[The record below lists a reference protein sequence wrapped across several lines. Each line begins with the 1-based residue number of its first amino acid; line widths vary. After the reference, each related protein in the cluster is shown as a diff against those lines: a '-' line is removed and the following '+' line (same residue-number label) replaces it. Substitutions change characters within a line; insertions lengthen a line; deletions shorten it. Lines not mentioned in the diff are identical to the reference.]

1 MAFPTASEL
10 SRLTALINRLLPL
23 ADVKRGDLITA
34 DNWNQV
40 VGTLI
45 ELSQIVLAE
54 GSNTSVLPH
63 QHQDEV
69 KLAWLEPSLRQLIQ
83 AGPISDPASKSALT
97 NVERAVERLRERMI
111 ALDENLASLRK
122 RMDEVR
128 TLDLQ
133 RENEVIGI
141 RRTIDGLADARK
153 DVFDLRT
160 SLDTIK
166 AGINTTLEAADK
178 LTVDDELVDFTT
190 LLDRLGQM
198 EELFNTLKL
207 ADGTLLNAQ
216 VLDNRLAEFANRYID
231 EEELQ
236 AVLENQTVEVPQ
248 ASLDKIRDELE
259 GSLLA
264 SAREELQASIQQL
277 DDALR
282 EWTAAAIFERT
293 SELDKRIRVNESL
306 INESLAPLTNFNR
319 LQLDYAVKFFEEQF
333 GDKWQPPREILSGT
347 DRLSGI
353 VDSATAVRQP
363 TDAVLTDSTLLAN
376 IEDSVRKQVEGMLPG
391 AVDAAV
397 AASVG
402 PKLDTAVKSAVD
414 AALKDQLT
422 AAVNRAVQQTVSATV
437 NKAVQDAVNST
448 VNKAVEEAVQSS
460 LKEVSGQ
467 LREFVQVEVKRQIG
481 TAGSGTTESR
491 ADLGGIRRLDNN
503 DDLTRISGLGSTLVQ
518 RLNEKGITSFKQL
531 ASADAGDLAKILR
544 RPLADA
550 ERIISDAKRLA

>member
-34 DNWNQV
+34 DNWNQM

-69 KLAWLEPSLRQLIQ
+69 KLAWLEPSLRQLIE

-97 NVERAVERLRERMI
+97 NVERAVERLRERLI
-111 ALDENLASLRK
+111 ALDENMAALRK
-122 RMDEVR
+122 RLDEVR

-153 DVFDLRT
+153 DVFDLRA

-166 AGINTTLEAADK
+166 VGVNTTLEAADK
-178 LTVDDELVDFTT
+178 LTVNNQLVDFTS
-190 LLDRLGQM
+190 LLDRVGQI

-207 ADGTLLNAQ
+207 ADGTLLSAQ
-216 VLDNRLAEFANRYID
+216 VLDNRLAEFANEYID
-231 EEELQ
+231 EDELRV
-236 AVLENQTVEVPQ
+236 ALENQSVEVPQ
-248 ASLDKIRDELE
+248 SSLDRIRDELE

-277 DDALR
+277 DGALR
-282 EWTAAAIFERT
+282 EWASAEILERT
-293 SELDKRIRVNESL
+293 SELDKRIRVNERV
-306 INESLAPLTNFNR
+306 IKESLAPLINFNR
-319 LQLDYAVKFFEEQF
+319 QQLDYAVKFFDEQF
-333 GDKWQPPREILSGT
+333 GDKWQPPREILSST
-347 DRLSGI
+347 NRLSGI
-353 VDSATAVRQP
+353 VDGTTAAGLP
-363 TDAVLTDSTLLAN
+363 TDTALTDSSLTAS
-376 IEDSVRKQVEGMLPG
+376 IEDSVRKQVENMLPG
-391 AVDAAV
+391 AVEDAV
-397 AASVG
+397 AASINST
-402 PKLDTAVKSAVD
+402 LDAAVRTAVDS
-414 AALKDQLT
+414 ALKDQLT
-422 AAVNRAVQQTVSATV
+422 AAVNRAVRDTVNATV
-437 NKAVQDAVNST
+437 NKAVD
-448 VNKAVEEAVQSS
+448 EAVRSS

-467 LREFVQVEVKRQIG
+467 LREFVQAEVKRQVG
-481 TAGSGTTESR
+481 ESGTGGTVR
-491 ADLGGIRRLDNN
+491 GRTDLGGIRRLGAN
-503 DDLTRISGLGSTLVQ
+503 DDLTRISGLGTTLVE
-518 RLNEKGITSFKQL
+518 RLNKKGITTFEQL
-531 ASADAGDLAKILR
+531 AAADAGDLAKILR

>member
-69 KLAWLEPSLRQLIQ
+69 KLAWLEPSLRQLIE

-97 NVERAVERLRERMI
+97 NVERAVERLRERLI

-190 LLDRLGQM
+190 LLDRVGQM

-216 VLDNRLAEFANRYID
+216 VLDNRLAEFANQYID

-264 SAREELQASIQQL
+264 SARAELQASIQQL
-277 DDALR
+277 DGALR
-282 EWTAAAIFERT
+282 EWASSEIIQRT
-293 SELDKRIRVNESL
+293 SELDKRIRVNERL

-319 LQLDYAVKFFEEQF
+319 QQLDYAVKFFEEQF

-363 TDAVLTDSTLLAN
+363 TDAVLTDSSLLAN
-376 IEDSVRKQVEGMLPG
+376 IDDSVRKQVENMLPG
-391 AVDAAV
+391 AVEAAV

-402 PKLDTAVKSAVD
+402 SKLDTAVKSAVD

-448 VNKAVEEAVQSS
+448 VNKAVEDAVQSS

-467 LREFVQVEVKRQIG
+467 LREFVQVEVKRQISA
-481 TAGSGTTESR
+481 TDSGPTESR
-491 ADLGGIRRLDNN
+491 TDLGGIRRLNNN

-531 ASADAGDLAKILR
+531 ASTDAGDLAKILR

-550 ERIISDAKRLA
+550 ERIIRDAKRLA